1 MNHPVLSAVARSTTT
16 KGELRQFR
24 AAGRIPAVIYGGGQA
39 AVHVL
44 LDEKEFIKATTG
56 ISESTILSID
66 IEGKKTQAFVKE
78 HQRDTL
84 SGKIIHVDLLEVVNG
99 RSIHARVPIHLVG
112 SAIGV
117 REGGILENPAHEI
130 EVECDPSRLPEK
142 VEIDISGLQAN
153 HSIHVR
159 DIPALEGVKVL
170 TSPELVVA
178 AVKFAKAEVVE
189 TPVVVEPMAA
199 VAGAAPGATGAAPA
213 APGTASAAAPD
224 KKAAAPEKKEEK
236 K

>member
-39 AVHVL
+39 AAHVL
-44 LDEKEFIKATTG
+44 LNEQEFIKATTG
-56 ISESTILSID
+56 ISESTILDID
-66 IEGKKTQAFVKE
+66 IGGKKTQAFVKE
-78 HQRDTL
+78 RQRNAV

-99 RSIHARVPIHLVG
+99 RSIHAKVPIHLVG
-112 SAIGV
+112 TAIGV

-142 VEIDISGLQAN
+142 IEVDISGLQAN

-159 DIPALEGVKVL
+159 DIAAIEGVKVL

-189 TPVVVEPMAA
+189 AAAEPA
-199 VAGAAPGATGAAPA
+199 AAPGAAAPGAAASATAAPGAASAATAPAPA
-213 APGTASAAAPD
+213 AAA
-224 KKAAAPEKKEEK
+224 KKEEK

>member
-24 AAGRIPAVIYGGGQA
+24 MAGRIPAVIYGGGQA
-39 AVHVL
+39 AVHIL
-44 LDEKEFIKATTG
+44 LNEQEFIKATTG
-56 ISESTILSID
+56 ISESTILDID
-66 IEGKKTQAFVKE
+66 VGGKKMQAFVKE

-84 SGKIIHVDLLEVVNG
+84 SGKIIHVDLLEVVSG
-99 RSIHARVPIHLVG
+99 RSIHAKVPLHLFGTPVG
-112 SAIGV
+112 V
-117 REGGILENPAHEI
+117 KEGGILENPAHEV

-142 VEIDISGLQAN
+142 IEVDISGLQAN

-159 DIPALEGVKVL
+159 DIAAIEGVKIL

-178 AVKFAKAEVVE
+178 VVKFAKAEVVE
-189 TPVVVEPMAA
+189 TPAA
-199 VAGAAPGATGAAPA
+199 AETTVAAGTAAAPGAAPA
-213 APGTASAAAPD
+213 AAPGAPTD
-224 KKAAAPEKKEEK
+224 KKEEK

>member
-24 AAGRIPAVIYGGGQA
+24 LAGRIPAVIYGGGQA
-39 AVHVL
+39 AVHIL
-44 LDEKEFIKATTG
+44 LNEQEFIKATTG
-56 ISESTILSID
+56 ISESTILDID
-66 IEGKKTQAFVKE
+66 IGGKKTQAFVKE

-84 SGKIIHVDLLEVVNG
+84 SGKIIHVDLLEVVSG
-99 RSIHARVPIHLVG
+99 RSIHAKVPLHLIGTPVG
-112 SAIGV
+112 V
-117 REGGILENPAHEI
+117 KEGGILENPAHEV

-142 VEIDISGLQAN
+142 IEVDISGLQAN

-159 DIPALEGVKVL
+159 NIAAIEGVKIL

-178 AVKFAKAEVVE
+178 VVKFAKAEVVE
-189 TPVVVEPMAA
+189 TPA
-199 VAGAAPGATGAAPA
+199 VAEATPAAGAAAAPGAAPA
-213 APGTASAAAPD
+213 AAGAGAAAGASTD
-224 KKAAAPEKKEEK
+224 KKEEK